1 VIVVVD
7 EQPHRV
13 FKRKGADLL
22 MEKEISLLEA
32 LTGCDF
38 VVNFLDDTSFRV
50 KSTPGE
56 VIKPDSLM
64 TILEKGLPFHKNPYK
79 FGNLFVLFRMK
90 FPETLNK

>member
-1 VIVVVD
+1 
-7 EQPHRV
+7 
-13 FKRKGADLL
+13 

-38 VVNFLDDTSFRV
+38 VVNFLDETSFRV

-64 TILEKGLPFHKNPYK
+64 TVLEKGLPFHKNPYK
-79 FGNLFVLFRMK
+79 FGNLFILFRVK
-90 FPETLNK
+90 FPETLSKQ